1 MSATIA
7 NVSVRRAG
15 APDAARYIVYAVLVF
30 GMGLAVAGLSGGG
43 AQTWRAVQAVPTAV
57 LPAMLALSAINYF
70 MRAARWL
77 LFSRALHVRVPP
89 ARNALYYVAGF
100 ALTTTPGKLGEGVRL
115 WLMNRSHGS
124 RYEDT
129 AALLVADRL
138 SDAVAVSAV
147 VALTVGWFAHYAWMA
162 AGSVAIVV
170 AILGL
175 AMRPRLLLAITD
187 TAYGRLQRWPRIFVR
202 ARRAIRALERLA
214 DPQVFAAALLLGM
227 LGWCAEAASFSL
239 LLHALG
245 VGVHPLAGAFIFTF
259 GMMVGAISVLPGGLG
274 STEATMIG
282 LLASQGV
289 PFTVALV
296 ATGVVRLTT
305 LWFAVALGM
314 VALPVAVGR
323 SGSPRTIDA

>member
-1 MSATIA
+1 VSA
-7 NVSVRRAG
+7 SVGRA
-15 APDAARYIVYAVLVF
+15 APPDAARYIIYAVLIF
-30 GMGLAVAGLSGGG
+30 GVGLAIAALGGGG
-43 AQTWRAVQAVPTAV
+43 AQTLRALHAVPASV
-57 LPAMLALSAINYF
+57 LPTMLALSATNYV

-77 LFSRALHVRVPP
+77 VFSRALHVRVPP
-89 ARNALYYVAGF
+89 ASNALYYVAGF

-147 VALTVGWFAHYAWMA
+147 VALTVGWFAHYVWMA
-162 AGSVAIVV
+162 AASVAIVA
-170 AILGL
+170 AIVGL
-175 AMRPRLLLAITD
+175 AMRPSLLLAITD
-187 TAYGRLQRWPRIFVR
+187 TAYRRLHRWPRLFVR

-214 DPQVFAAALLLGM
+214 SPRVFGLGLLLGM

-239 LLHALG
+239 LLHVLG
-245 VGVHPLAGAFIFTF
+245 VGLHPLSGAFIFAF

-289 PFTVALV
+289 PFATALV

-305 LWFAVALGM
+305 LWFAVGLGVIALPLALGRRG
-314 VALPVAVGR
+314 VARAA
-323 SGSPRTIDA
+323 DA